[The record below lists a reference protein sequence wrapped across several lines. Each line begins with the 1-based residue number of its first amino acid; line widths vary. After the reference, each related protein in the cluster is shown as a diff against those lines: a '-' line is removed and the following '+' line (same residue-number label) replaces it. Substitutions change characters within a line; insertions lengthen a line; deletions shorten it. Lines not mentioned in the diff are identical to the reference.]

1 MFPLEGFI
9 LAATLVMVVWW
20 SEVFKKFDYILTLFW
35 PHFLGLCMQEC
46 ESSSV
51 TKIEADIPT
60 RRGDFGD
67 HTYDGGMV
75 V

>member
-1 MFPLEGFI
+1 MI
-9 LAATLVMVVWW
+9 
-20 SEVFKKFDYILTLFW
+20 IFW